1 MGLQNQLSVFIPTL
15 RYVVLLSLSTLN
27 TAHWLASLLF
37 LSPFCFLLYKQ
48 VLFKICFLYQQ
59 QLFIMSSTKHTF
71 HLGFFFF
78 TTILLKKYRNKQ
90 VWLQIGAKQWQKYV
104 DNLALEEI
112 GGA

>member
-1 MGLQNQLSVFIPTL
+1 
-15 RYVVLLSLSTLN
+15 
-27 TAHWLASLLF
+27 
-37 LSPFCFLLYKQ
+37 
-48 VLFKICFLYQQ
+48 
-59 QLFIMSSTKHTF
+59 MSSTKHTF